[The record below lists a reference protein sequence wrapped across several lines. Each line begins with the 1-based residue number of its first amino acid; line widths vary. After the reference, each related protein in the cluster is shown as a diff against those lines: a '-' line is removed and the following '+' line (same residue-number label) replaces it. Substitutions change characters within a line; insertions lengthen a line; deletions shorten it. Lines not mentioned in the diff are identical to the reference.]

1 MAIGVLI
8 LGESGSGKSYS
19 MRNLS
24 EDEVKVIS
32 IEKPILPFKNHL
44 ELTRTNDVN
53 EIIKEMKATK
63 KKIIVIDDFQ
73 YILGLAAMRRS
84 LEKGWDKF
92 SEMQFDYFKVLDAL
106 KELPDDVIVYFMSH
120 IETTDDGVTKIKT
133 IGKALDKYITI
144 EGMFMIVLGTKVA
157 DGNYYF
163 ITQTNGKDTLKSP
176 AGMFPSYAVDNDL
189 KYIDE
194 KIRNYYEI
202 GEFLTDEEMAE
213 IDEAAKKDDIPIADD
228 GKKRRGRR
236 NAKKEESE
244 KAPVKEEKEE
254 NTKPNT
260 DTNKEQAADAAGE
273 STKRRSRKSRK
284 NGVDNDTGDS
294 EKSDARQVHEENIEP
309 PKKRR
314 GRATDKSREEV
325 EKDNAEKVAY
335 ANVDETGEKEEIP
348 FEEAEEPKLDKPPRR
363 TRKNR
368 EKPAA
373 EAEAEAEQAAEEECV
388 GESTRTSATDAGD
401 KTMTVPTTAQDH
413 AHEETPAPRRR
424 RRRA

>member
-236 NAKKEESE
+236 SAKKEESE

-294 EKSDARQVHEENIEP
+294 EKSDARQVHEENIENESFQAENGQTDSGAMGVPAEP
-309 PKKRR
+309 PKRR
-314 GRATDKSREEV
+314 TRKSREEV

-373 EAEAEAEQAAEEECV
+373 ETEAEAEQAAEEEQ
-388 GESTRTSATDAGD
+388 A
-401 KTMTVPTTAQDH
+401 
-413 AHEETPAPRRR
+413 ETPAPRRR
-424 RRRA
+424 RRRG

>member
-163 ITQTNGKDTLKSP
+163 ITQTNGKNTLKSP

-236 NAKKEESE
+236 SAKKEESE
-244 KAPVKEEKEE
+244 KAPIKEEKEE
-254 NTKPNT
+254 TG
-260 DTNKEQAADAAGE
+260 A
-273 STKRRSRKSRK
+273 KRGRKSRK

-314 GRATDKSREEV
+314 RRATDKSREEV

-348 FEEAEEPKLDKPPRR
+348 FEEAEESKLDKPPRR

>member
-236 NAKKEESE
+236 SAKKEESE
-244 KAPVKEEKEE
+244 KAPIKEEKEE
-254 NTKPNT
+254 TG
-260 DTNKEQAADAAGE
+260 A
-273 STKRRSRKSRK
+273 KRGRKSRK

-294 EKSDARQVHEENIEP
+294 EKSDARQVHEENIENESFQAENGQTDSGAMEIPAEP
-309 PKKRR
+309 PKRR
-314 GRATDKSREEV
+314 TRKSREEV
-325 EKDNAEKVAY
+325 EKDNAEKVTY

-373 EAEAEAEQAAEEECV
+373 EAEAEAEQAAEEERV

-424 RRRA
+424 RRRG

>member
-244 KAPVKEEKEE
+244 NTPQEEEKEE
-254 NTKPNT
+254 T
-260 DTNKEQAADAAGE
+260 G
-273 STKRRSRKSRK
+273 TKRGRKTAER
-284 NGVDNDTGDS
+284 NVDDGDGS
-294 EKSDARQVHEENIEP
+294 GEKSDDGQVPEENVEP

-314 GRATDKSREEV
+314 RRATDKSREEV
-325 EKDNAEKVAY
+325 EKDNAKKVAH

-373 EAEAEAEQAAEEECV
+373 EAEAEAEQAAEEERV

-424 RRRA
+424 RRRG